1 MKTYDMTQPELEAR
15 KTDTAI
21 LPFGSLE
28 QHGAHLPLSTD
39 CITTEAFANRMAEG
53 LGAYQIPTIPISTC
67 REHMGKMGSIWMNP
81 DTFYHMVLDICHCLK
96 EQGFKKVVIIQGHGG
111 IFMLTPA
118 VRQLNATLN
127 PDLKVACVNYYD
139 YLDAY
144 RQAGIVESE
153 VCLHADEL
161 ETSVVMHLRS
171 ELVHTDRIVDHKP
184 DVARP
189 YLNYGSI
196 FCACPDGVWGVPSLA
211 SADKG
216 QRILEMGSRLMIAE
230 ARKIFAYMEKKKPL
244 GYSNF

>member
-1 MKTYDMTQPELEAR
+1 MRTYDMTQPELEELE
-15 KTDTAI
+15 TDTAI

-39 CITTEAFANRMAEG
+39 CITTEAFANRMAEA

-67 REHMGKMGSIWMNP
+67 REHMGKMGSVWMNP
-81 DTFYHMVLDICHCLK
+81 DTFYHMVLDICHCLL

-139 YLDAY
+139 YLDIY
-144 RQAGIVESE
+144 QEAGIVESD

-161 ETSVVMHLRS
+161 ETSVVMHLRK
-171 ELVHTDRIVDHKP
+171 ELVYEDRIVDHKP

-196 FCACPDGVWGVPSLA
+196 FRACPDGVWGMPSLA
-211 SADKG
+211 TAEKG
-216 QRILEMGSRLMIAE
+216 QRILEMGSRLMVAE
-230 ARKIFAYMEKKKPL
+230 ARKIFAYMENKKPL
-244 GYSNF
+244 GYSSF

>member
-1 MKTYDMTQPELEAR
+1 MNTYDMTQPELE
-15 KTDTAI
+15 KQGTDTAI

-39 CITTEAFANRMAEG
+39 CITTEAFANRMAEEMN
-53 LGAYQIPTIPISTC
+53 AYQIPTIPISTC
-67 REHMGKMGSIWMNP
+67 REHMGKIGSVWMNP
-81 DTFYHMVLDICHCLK
+81 DTFYHMVLDICHCLL

-127 PDLKVACVNYYD
+127 PDLRVACVNYYD

-144 RQAGIVESE
+144 RQAGIVQSE

-161 ETSVVMHLRS
+161 ETSVVMYLRG
-171 ELVHTDRIVDHKP
+171 ELVHRDRIVDHTP

-196 FCACPDGVWGVPSLA
+196 FRACPDGVWGTPSLA
-211 SADKG
+211 TADKG
-216 QRILEMGSRLMIAE
+216 EKILVMGSRLMAE
-230 ARKIFAYMEKKKPL
+230 AARKIFAYMENKEPL